1 MWLKTHN
8 PEINWEMGH
17 IKFSRCPRRCC
28 QYSRRVQIEEVKETL
43 TMEDDEEHILCVM
56 IGKPEKDAAIH
67 NISQNLAIEVEKKKL
82 KHSFEDI
89 VPKAYHHFCSIFAK
103 ESFDELPPKR
113 TWDHTI
119 ELKPGSQ
126 PHAGKIYNLMLD
138 EQKQLEIFLDENLK
152 SGRIRPSKS
161 PMAAPFFFIK
171 KKSGELRPIQDYRRL
186 NAMMIKNSYLL
197 PLISELI
204 DKLKGARYFNKLDV
218 RWGYNNVRIQEGDEW
233 KAAFITNKGLFEP
246 LVMFFGLTNS
256 PATFQTMMNHLF
268 RGLIAKGHVV
278 IYMDNILI
286 FMATIEE
293 HR

>member
-8 PEINWEMGH
+8 PEINWETGH
-17 IKFSRCPRRCC
+17 IKFSQCPRRCC
-28 QYSRRVQIEEVKETL
+28 QYSRRVKIEEVEETL
-43 TMEDDEEHILCVM
+43 IMEDDKEHVLCVM
-56 IGKPEKDAAIH
+56 IGKEEKDAAIR
-67 NISQNLAIEVEKKKL
+67 NISQNLAIKVEKKKL
-82 KHSFEDI
+82 KRSFEDI
-89 VPKAYHHFCSIFAK
+89 VPKAYHHFRSVFAK
-103 ESFDELPPKR
+103 ESFNELPLKR

-126 PHAGKIYNLMLD
+126 PHVGKIYNLTLD

-152 SGRIRPSKS
+152 SSHIRPLKS

-171 KKSGELRPIQDYRRL
+171 KKSGELCPVQDYHCL

-204 DKLKGARYFNKLDV
+204 DKLKGACYFMKLDV
-218 RWGYNNVRIQEGDEW
+218 RWGYNNVRIKEGDEW
-233 KAAFITNKGLFEP
+233 KAAFITNKVLFEP

-256 PATFQTMMNHLF
+256 PTTFQTMMNHLF
-268 RGLIAKGHVV
+268 HGLIAKGHVV
-278 IYMDNILI
+278 IYMDDILI

-293 HR
+293 H